1 MTENV
6 LTPGARVLHSAKGR
20 TQLGTVMS
28 VTEAA
33 DFSPRGAPRGEE
45 VIVIVQLDDGTLVP
59 APVHQLSMADES
71 QPTRIFFNPGSYMQR
86 ADAGWELVI
95 DWSDSM
101 QGGVLAGVIIDNP
114 EDIPGSGAAS
124 EALDAALKRSPF
136 YSKGEIRVLVSD
148 PPPTE
153 VN

>member
-28 VTEAA
+28 VTGAA
-33 DFSPRGAPRGEE
+33 DFSPRGGPRGEE
-45 VIVIVQLDDGTLVP
+45 LIIIVQLDDGTLVP
-59 APVHQLSMADES
+59 APMHRLSVADES
-71 QPTRIFFNPGSYMQR
+71 QATRTFFNPAGYMER
-86 ADAGWELVI
+86 TEVGWELVI

-101 QGGVLAGVIIDNP
+101 QGGVLAGVIVDDP
-114 EDIPGSGAAS
+114 RDIPESEAAG

-136 YSKGEIRVLVSD
+136 YSKGEIRVLISD

-153 VN
+153 AN

>member
-28 VTEAA
+28 VTGVME
-33 DFSPRGAPRGEE
+33 FSPVARLGEDFI
-45 VIVIVQLDDGTLVP
+45 IVVQLDDGTLVP
-59 APVHQLSMADES
+59 APMHRLSVADES
-71 QPTRIFFNPGSYMQR
+71 QATRVFFNPSGYMER
-86 ADAGWELVI
+86 TEVGWELVI

-101 QGGVLAGVIIDNP
+101 QGGVLAGVIIDDP
-114 EDIPGSGAAS
+114 RDIPDSEAAG

-136 YSKGEIRVLVSD
+136 YSKGEIRVLISD